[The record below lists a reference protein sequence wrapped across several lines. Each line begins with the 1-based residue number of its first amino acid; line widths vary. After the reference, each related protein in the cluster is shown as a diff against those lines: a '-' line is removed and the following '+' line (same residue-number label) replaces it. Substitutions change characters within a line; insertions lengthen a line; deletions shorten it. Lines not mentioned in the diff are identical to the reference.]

1 VTPRDELANH
11 RISRAHEALEA
22 AALLIEQCHFAS
34 ALNRLYYATFY
45 AARALLATK
54 ALDSSRH
61 SGVIALFQEHFVKTG
76 LISPDTARAL
86 PRAFEKRQTSD
97 YGDFSEPTRD
107 EVLSL
112 RTRCRRSLRR
122 VKSSFGMVESSHVA
136 KSSGL
141 RRSASS
147 IMGFDVRRTLDGKAS
162 TVQRSTEHSTA
173 SVRSTMPASRF
184 QAPCSGSAQH

>member
-1 VTPRDELANH
+1 MKHLKQRSSLSSSA
-11 RISRAHEALEA
+11 ISPVR
-22 AALLIEQCHFAS
+22 
-34 ALNRLYYATFY
+34 LNRLYYAAFY

-76 LISPDTARAL
+76 LITTDAARAL

-112 RTRCRRSLRR
+112 CDQVQAL
-122 VKSSFGMVESSHVA
+122 VA
-136 KSSGL
+136 SCEEL
-141 RRSASS
+141 
-147 IMGFDVRRTLDGKAS
+147 VRNG
-162 TVQRSTEHSTA
+162 
-173 SVRSTMPASRF
+173 
-184 QAPCSGSAQH
+184 